1 MPDPSGV
8 DDRLPMRRASWL
20 IGLATLGASIT
31 GVFALFAA
39 LFAFLSGQ
47 WQAAGVCLLAAGV
60 AFGALANALLRR

>member
-1 MPDPSGV
+1 MPDPAGF
-8 DDRLPMRRASWL
+8 DDKLPMRRTSWL
-20 IGLATLGASIT
+20 IGLASLGAAIT
-31 GVFALFAA
+31 GTFALLAG

>member
-8 DDRLPMRRASWL
+8 DHKLPTRRTSWL
-20 IGLATLGASIT
+20 IGIATLGAAIT
-31 GVFALFAA
+31 GVFALLAG

-47 WQAAGVCLLAAGV
+47 WQAAGVCLLAASL